1 MDEQVDKETGEIK
14 SKPKGKGSFWIS
26 RQAIEVLLDNKA
38 TAMQIAAYLVMA
50 KHTEESGRL
59 ATSGIK
65 AIHKATGVSHT
76 IGERA
81 MLALMDM
88 RHENKSNS
96 KLREKADKLIY
107 KPEEWFKLTGDVIPP
122 APFERAE
129 VRYVLNDFN
138 AKPEDRVW
146 FSNELITGVGKFTQ
160 PLKRLKMCGDV
171 AARLLLISYR
181 ENNLEQYGGISTLA
195 FCELYEMKR
204 HPEVKGFD
212 LWHGTHLHSS
222 VIATAAL
229 PVLGIKD
236 YPKDK
241 EAKTE
246 ALNPFWDALRSLDSA
261 GFIYQMV
268 TVMDRGQG
276 DAEAQVIYE
285 LDTKS
290 KHGYKPIGEEGLA
303 GITAKIAAT
312 LGNPVAD
319 KTGRFYD
326 KYAAIVPAGIKP
338 HIVGIYRLRFR
349 VSNTKNH
356 GVSSAWARIQQG
368 QREANEQLNE
378 LKNRLQQDV

>member
-26 RQAIEVLLDNKA
+26 RQAIEVLLNNKA

-50 KHTEESGRL
+50 KHTEASGKL

-88 RHENKSNS
+88 RHENKNNS

-129 VRYVLNDFN
+129 VRYVLNDFK

-195 FCELYEMKR
+195 FCEVYEMKR

-212 LWHGTHLHSS
+212 LWHGTHLHGSTFD
-222 VIATAAL
+222 TAAL
-229 PVLGIKD
+229 PALGIKA

-241 EAKTE
+241 EE
-246 ALNPFWDALRSLDSA
+246 AVNPFWDALRSLDSA

-268 TVMDRGQG
+268 TVMDRKQG

-356 GVSSAWARIQQG
+356 GVSSAWTRIQQG